1 MQFIYLHLHLWNVSS
16 PPDHLLQ
23 TGPHL
28 AHLCQVL
35 HSVPTVSL
43 QPPPALLQICPL
55 IPLLLQQ
62 ILQLGEHQADWCDF
76 FIYPWPGPQWSAD
89 LLTSSACSFS
99 LAFSLVRRFTFSS
112 SHCKSSMACCKN
124 KTETCG
130 SVEQMWCK
138 FPAKNGSHLTGMLSF
153 GRSQRKHDG
162 LIKSDPERDIHS
174 SLKWSKLKCKA
185 PTLCSLN
192 EVLTYLE
199 MVPDEG
205 RKSQR
210 WAATVGH
217 LAYVT
222 AHRSYSFMER
232 KRDGE
237 RKIRHFLTF

>member
-1 MQFIYLHLHLWNVSS
+1 MQFIYLHLHLWNASS

-43 QPPPALLQICPL
+43 QPPPALLQIRPL

-185 PTLCSLN
+185 HQHYAPWTKCSHIWRWFLMKVVN
-192 EVLTYLE
+192 HRDELLLLDIWLMLLHTDRTVLWSAKE
-199 MVPDEG
+199 MVRG
-205 RKSQR
+205 K
-210 WAATVGH
+210 
-217 LAYVT
+217 
-222 AHRSYSFMER
+222 
-232 KRDGE
+232 
-237 RKIRHFLTF
+237 